1 MERVTISLDD
11 GLLDEFDSF
20 IRRKGYENRSEAI
33 RDLLRQRLEAD
44 REETGDAN
52 HAIGCL
58 SYVYNHHQREL
69 ARRLTETQHS
79 HHDLM
84 LSTLHVH
91 LDHENCLEVVLLQG
105 ETPAVR
111 QFAESTIAETGVRHG
126 HLHLV
131 ATDLVRGHH
140 SHAQRR
146 DHEHG
151 HPEDGDHIH
160 HPHVHLKPKT

>member
-11 GLLDEFDSF
+11 GLLEEFDSF
-20 IRRKGYENRSEAI
+20 IRSKGYENRSEAI

-44 REETGDAN
+44 REEKGDTK

-105 ETPAVR
+105 GISSVR
-111 QFAESTIAETGVRHG
+111 QFAEATIAETGVRHG
-126 HLHLV
+126 YLHLV
-131 ATDLVRGHH
+131 ATELVHGRH
-140 SHAQRR
+140 SHGHED
-146 DHEHG
+146 DHHHDHDHDDDHG
-151 HPEDGDHIH
+151 Q

>member
-11 GLLDEFDSF
+11 GLLEEFDGF
-20 IRRKGYENRSEAI
+20 IRGKGYENRSEAI

-44 REETGDAN
+44 REEKGDAK

-69 ARRLTETQHS
+69 ARRLTETQHG

-111 QFAESTIAETGVRHG
+111 QFAEATIAETGVRHG

-131 ATDLVRGHH
+131 ATEMVQSHH
-140 SHAQRR
+140 NHRSHDDDEVHTH
-146 DHEHG
+146 DHA
-151 HPEDGDHIH
+151 H

>member
-44 REETGDAN
+44 REEKGDAK

-105 ETPAVR
+105 ETPSVR
-111 QFAESTIAETGVRHG
+111 QFAEATIAETGVRHG

-131 ATDLVRGHH
+131 ATELVH
-140 SHAQRR
+140 SH
-146 DHEHG
+146 HHHG
-151 HPEDGDHIH
+151 HEDDHRHDDDDNDHAH

>member
-44 REETGDAN
+44 REEKGDAK

-105 ETPAVR
+105 ATHAVR
-111 QFAESTIAETGVRHG
+111 QFAEATIAETGVRHG

-131 ATDLVRGHH
+131 NTEMVHSHH
-140 SHAQRR
+140 SHRLDR
-146 DHEHG
+146 DEV
-151 HPEDGDHIH
+151 PPIDRSH